1 MNINEYTFERN
12 GAMQTVIKLDQLCKR
27 YGTTIAVDHITMQV
41 NKGEI
46 FGIVGP
52 NGAGKTTIIEILE
65 GLRTADSGVALVL
78 GKDIRKHSQ
87 EIKQRIG
94 VLLQSTSMPEKAKV
108 KEVLHMFG
116 SLYKK
121 TVDPSE
127 ISAFLGLEDKQ
138 NAFIKSLSGGW
149 KQRVSLALALINDP
163 EIIFLD
169 EPSMGL
175 DPNARNEMWE
185 MIHRLKKQGR
195 TIVVTTHYMEEAE
208 YLCDRIAV
216 ISRGR
221 LVALDTPQKLIAMLG
236 GTKRISFKNPGK
248 ADKKRFTELAYVA
261 SVEYEPDMIRLH
273 SSDIDE
279 TLKQLFHLA
288 AQDDWTV
295 SGLRLEDAS
304 MNDVFTEM
312 TLQGKGAVR

>member
-1 MNINEYTFERN
+1 
-12 GAMQTVIKLDQLCKR
+12 MQTVIQLDQVCKQ
-27 YGTTIAVDHITMQV
+27 YGTTTAVDHISMQV

-52 NGAGKTTIIEILE
+52 NGAGKTTLIEILE
-65 GLRTADSGVALVL
+65 GLRNADSGVALVL

-94 VLLQSTSMPEKAKV
+94 VLLQSTAMPEKAKV

-121 TVDPSE
+121 TADLSE
-127 ISAFLGLEDKQ
+127 IAAFLGLEDKQ

-175 DPNARNEMWE
+175 DPNARSEMWE

-221 LVALDTPQKLIAMLG
+221 LVALDTPQKLISMLG
-236 GTKRISFKNPGK
+236 GTKRISFKNPGHSN
-248 ADKKRFTELAYVA
+248 DKRFAKLAFVA
-261 SVEYEPDMIRLH
+261 HVEFGADLIKLH
-273 SSDIDE
+273 SSHIDE

-288 AQDDWTV
+288 SQEDWMV

-312 TLQGKGAVR
+312 TNLQSKEAAR

>member
-1 MNINEYTFERN
+1 
-12 GAMQTVIKLDQLCKR
+12 MQTVIQLDQVCKQ
-27 YGTTIAVDHITMQV
+27 YGTTTAVDHISMQV

-52 NGAGKTTIIEILE
+52 NGAGKTTLIEILE
-65 GLRTADSGVALVL
+65 GLRNADSGIAMVL

-94 VLLQSTSMPEKAKV
+94 VLLQSTAMPEKAKV

-121 TVDPSE
+121 TADLNE
-127 ISAFLGLEDKQ
+127 IAAFLGLEDKQ

-175 DPNARNEMWE
+175 DPNARSEMWE

-221 LVALDTPQKLIAMLG
+221 LVALDTPRKLISMLG
-236 GTKRISFKNPGK
+236 GTKRISFKNPGHSNEK
-248 ADKKRFTELAYVA
+248 HFAKLAHVA
-261 SVEYEPDMIRLH
+261 HVEYGADLIKLH
-273 SSDIDE
+273 SSHIDE

-288 AQDDWTV
+288 SQEDWMV

-312 TLQGKGAVR
+312 TNLQSKEAAR

>member
-1 MNINEYTFERN
+1 
-12 GAMQTVIKLDQLCKR
+12 MQTVIQLDQVCKQ
-27 YGTTIAVDHITMQV
+27 YGTTTAVDHISMQV

-46 FGIVGP
+46 FVIVGP
-52 NGAGKTTIIEILE
+52 NGAGKTTLIEILE
-65 GLRTADSGVALVL
+65 GLRNADSGIAMVL

-94 VLLQSTSMPEKAKV
+94 VLLQSTAMPEKAKV

-121 TVDPSE
+121 TADLNE
-127 ISAFLGLEDKQ
+127 IAAFLGLEDKQ

-175 DPNARNEMWE
+175 DPNARSEMWE

-221 LVALDTPQKLIAMLG
+221 LVALDTPRKLISMLG
-236 GTKRISFKNPGK
+236 GTKRISFKNPGHSNEK
-248 ADKKRFTELAYVA
+248 HFAKLAHVA
-261 SVEYEPDMIRLH
+261 HVEYGADLIKLH
-273 SSDIDE
+273 SSHIDE

-288 AQDDWTV
+288 SQEDWMV

-312 TLQGKGAVR
+312 TNLQSKEAAR

>member
-1 MNINEYTFERN
+1 
-12 GAMQTVIKLDQLCKR
+12 MQTVIQLEQVCKQ
-27 YGTTIAVDHITMQV
+27 YGTTVAVDHITMQV
-41 NKGEI
+41 KKGEI

-52 NGAGKTTIIEILE
+52 NGAGKTTLIEILE
-65 GLRTADSGVALVL
+65 GLRHADSGAATVL
-78 GKDIRKHSQ
+78 GKDISKHAQ

-94 VLLQSTSMPEKAKV
+94 VLLQSTAIPEKAKV

-121 TVDPSE
+121 TADPSE
-127 ISAFLGLEDKQ
+127 IAAFLGLEDKQ
-138 NAFIKSLSGGW
+138 NAYIKSLSGGW

-175 DPNARNEMWE
+175 DPNARSEMWE

-221 LVALDTPQKLIAMLG
+221 LVALDTPQKLISMLG
-236 GTKRISFKNPGK
+236 GTKRISFKNAGK
-248 ADKKRFTELAYVA
+248 SSKARFAGLAHVTH
-261 SVEYEPDMIRLH
+261 VEYEAEMIKLH

-288 AQDDWTV
+288 AQEDWMV

-312 TLQGKGAVR
+312 TLQGKVAAR

>member
-1 MNINEYTFERN
+1 
-12 GAMQTVIKLDQLCKR
+12 MQTVIQLDQLCKR
-27 YGTTIAVDHITMQV
+27 YGNTTAIDQITMQV

-52 NGAGKTTIIEILE
+52 NGAGKTTLIEMLE
-65 GLRTADSGVALVL
+65 GLRLPDSGSATVL
-78 GKDIRKHSQ
+78 GLDIRKHAM

-94 VLLQSTSMPEKAKV
+94 VLLQATSMPEKAKV
-108 KEVLHMFG
+108 REVLQMFA
-116 SLYKK
+116 SLYHKS
-121 TVDPSE
+121 TDPKE

-163 EIIFLD
+163 DILFLD

-175 DPNARNEMWE
+175 DPNARKEMWD
-185 MIHRLKKQGR
+185 MIHRLKKDGR

-216 ISRGR
+216 ISHGK
-221 LVALDTPQKLIAMLG
+221 LVALDTPQKLISMLG
-236 GTKRISFKNPGK
+236 GTKRISFKNAGDTGK
-248 ADKKRFTELAYVA
+248 ESFAALPYVVD
-261 SVEYEPDMIRLH
+261 VEWETDTVKLH
-273 SSDIDE
+273 SSQIDE
-279 TLKQLFHLA
+279 TLQALFRLA
-288 AQDDWTV
+288 AEEGWMV

-312 TLQGKGAVR
+312 TASGKGSEG

>member
-1 MNINEYTFERN
+1 
-12 GAMQTVIKLDQLCKR
+12 MQAVIQLDQVCKK
-27 YGTTIAVDHITMQV
+27 YGATVAVDHITMHV

-52 NGAGKTTIIEILE
+52 NGAGKTTLIEILE
-65 GLRTADSGVALVL
+65 GLRSMDSGVAKVL
-78 GKDIRKHSQ
+78 GKDVRKHAR

-94 VLLQSTSMPEKAKV
+94 VLLQATSIPEKAKV
-108 KEVLHMFG
+108 HEVLSMFG
-116 SLYKK
+116 ALYKNK
-121 TVDPSE
+121 ANPRE
-127 ISAFLGLEDKQ
+127 IAQFLGLEDKQ
-138 NAFIKSLSGGW
+138 NAYIKSLSGGW

-185 MIHRLKKQGR
+185 MIHRLKKDGR

-216 ISRGR
+216 ISHGR
-221 LVALDTPQKLIAMLG
+221 LVALDTPQKLISMLG
-236 GTKRISFKNPGK
+236 GTKRISFRNSGNSSRESFAKLSNVVDVEWG
-248 ADKKRFTELAYVA
+248 ADVVK
-261 SVEYEPDMIRLH
+261 LH
-273 SSDIDE
+273 TSHIDE
-279 TLKQLFHLA
+279 TLKHLFHLA
-288 AQDDWTV
+288 AQEDWTV

-304 MNDVFTEM
+304 MNEVFTEM
-312 TLQGKGAVR
+312 TLQGKELVR